1 MSDLSAALDNVKS
14 YLQIF
19 KPGIIISLYYRSS
32 LIESE
37 QMEEEIQKE
46 QFLKGLLLF
55 MLQISLYVFV
65 WMFL

>member
-37 QMEEEIQKE
+37 QMEEEI
-46 QFLKGLLLF
+46 
-55 MLQISLYVFV
+55 LYKKNNF
-65 WMFL
+65 

>member
-19 KPGIIISLYYRSS
+19 KPGIIILYYRSS

-37 QMEEEIQKE
+37 QMEEEI
-46 QFLKGLLLF
+46 
-55 MLQISLYVFV
+55 LYKKNNF
-65 WMFL
+65 